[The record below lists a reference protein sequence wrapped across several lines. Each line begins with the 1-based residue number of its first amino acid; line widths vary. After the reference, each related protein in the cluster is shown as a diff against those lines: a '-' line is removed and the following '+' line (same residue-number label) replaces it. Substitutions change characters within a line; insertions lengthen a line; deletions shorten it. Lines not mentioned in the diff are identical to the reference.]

1 MGRWAAA
8 AGLLAAGVVAPVESR
23 DWFGPLEGLAPAEP
37 ARAAA
42 GTVVIG
48 TPEDC
53 STVDPDPD
61 DTSTTWRVEDGADAD
76 DRECVLTAE
85 AVCPTGQVKPTTEG
99 TPFYLCYPASC
110 AGTAF
115 NVDQIGEYWVPE
127 DGVDTSGVDQCR
139 VFKLTECRAG
149 IGPTHEG
156 WCRYVKR
163 RSWTCPDTYSQYNR
177 FNACY
182 LDRPASAP
190 GTPPPC
196 DTATGAPTLALVSC
210 DDYAG
215 DDYDNSRDCDAD
227 ISSSHLTDRS
237 GGAAALYW
245 CEFDASDLN
254 IDCHRNPL
262 PSGADCTAQTGVCLK
277 RASTT
282 RGQTLRALG
291 GCYAIVRNIEC
302 ADHQADYADKV
313 GTGIDME
320 VLARTIRAAGCE
332 PCRVMPF
339 EPLDPAECPDSALTG
354 QPATIDLNN
363 SFESNNAGIRSP
375 QRAAFQQE
383 TDVDGSG
390 NPLGATDSDCQ
401 ELPPGRLTW
410 STPSFTGLAMV
421 NTRVRLEIEWDFANA
436 SRAPALSRSKG
447 LAQCFLLPVQ
457 AAPDWQREPRFYF
470 SVAVESLWPAGDPT
484 DSSDTGD
491 SDLIRELF
499 GSNALS
505 WWDAD
510 ALSDAEKTRRTA
522 AFYSTSAGAVD
533 VPCSREDPVWC
544 IWEPQQAGYYSLTAT
559 GALNMSLVSGITK
572 NPGYTSSVPDD
583 WHSQLT
589 RETLTGCP
597 TSNPASTCQFSVSGG
612 STGRGVYID
621 GEPVGI
627 RVHEVRVVSRTPSS

>member
-1 MGRWAAA
+1 MGRWAVA

-37 ARAAA
+37 VRAAA
-42 GTVVIG
+42 GTVVAG

-61 DTSTTWRVEDGADAD
+61 DSSTTWTPADGADAD

-85 AVCPTGQVKPTTEG
+85 AVCPTGYVKPTTEG
-99 TPFYLCYPASC
+99 TPFYLCYPQSC
-110 AGTAF
+110 AGTVF

-156 WCRYVKR
+156 RCRYVKR
-163 RSWTCPDTYSQYNR
+163 RSWTCPDDTYSKYSR

-182 LDRPASAP
+182 QDRPASAP

-196 DTATGAPTLALVSC
+196 DTAAGAPTLALVSC

-215 DDYDNSRDCDAD
+215 DDYDNSQDCAD
-227 ISSSHLTDRS
+227 ISSLHLADRS
-237 GGAAALYW
+237 GGAAAAYW

-277 RASTT
+277 RASTI

-313 GTGIDME
+313 GTGVDME
-320 VLARTIRAAGCE
+320 ALAGTIRAAGCE

-339 EPLDPAECPDSALTG
+339 ESLDPAECPDIALTN

-363 SFESNNAGIRSP
+363 SSERIQAGISP
-375 QRAAFQQE
+375 EQRVAFQNKE
-383 TDVDGSG
+383 DVGPGGSD
-390 NPLGATDSDCQ
+390 LRATDTSCQ

-421 NTRVRLEIEWDFANA
+421 NTRVRLEIQWDFANA
-436 SRAPALSRSKG
+436 SRAPARSSRG
-447 LAQCFLLPVQ
+447 LGQCFLKPHFLLGRPG
-457 AAPDWQREPRFYF
+457 FYF
-470 SVAVESLWPAGDPT
+470 SVEVEPLWPADDPT
-484 DSSDTGD
+484 DSNDTGD
-491 SDLIRELF
+491 RDLIESLF
-499 GSNALS
+499 GQDALS
-505 WWDAD
+505 WWG
-510 ALSDAEKTRRTA
+510 ALSTAEKTGRTA
-522 AFYSTSAGAVD
+522 AFYSTSAETVE

-559 GALNMSLVSGITK
+559 GALNMSLLQGIYK
-572 NPGYTSSVPDD
+572 NSGYTGSVPDD

-589 RETLTGCP
+589 LATLSECRRTTP
-597 TSNPASTCQFSVSGG
+597 PPSTCQFSASGAG
-612 STGRGVYID
+612 GRGVYID

-627 RVHEVRVVSRTPSS
+627 RVHEVRVVSRTPSG

>member
-1 MGRWAAA
+1 MGRWVAA

-42 GTVVIG
+42 GTVVAG

-61 DTSTTWRVEDGADAD
+61 DSSTTWTPADGADAD

-99 TPFYLCYPASC
+99 TPSYLCYPASC
-110 AGTAF
+110 ADTAF

-156 WCRYVKR
+156 RCRYVKR

-182 LDRPASAP
+182 RDLPASAP

-215 DDYDNSRDCDAD
+215 DDYHNSQDCDAD

-313 GTGIDME
+313 GTGVDME
-320 VLARTIRAAGCE
+320 AEARTIRAAGCE

-339 EPLDPAECPDSALTG
+339 EPLDPAECPDNALTG
-354 QPATIDLNN
+354 QPATIDIND
-363 SFESNNAGIRSP
+363 SRQRRNAGIRST

-383 TDVDGSG
+383 TNVDSNG
-390 NPLGATDSDCQ
+390 NPLGGTDSGCQ

-421 NTRVRLEIEWDFANA
+421 NTRVRLEIQWDFANA
-436 SRAPALSRSKG
+436 SRVPARSRSRG
-447 LAQCFLLPVQ
+447 LGQCFLFPWI
-457 AAPDWQREPRFYF
+457 AAPNFSQREPRFYF

-484 DSSDTGD
+484 DSSDRGD
-491 SDLIRELF
+491 KDLIEDLF
-499 GSNALS
+499 GSDALS
-505 WWDAD
+505 WWDD
-510 ALSDAEKTRRTA
+510 LSTAEQTGRTA
-522 AFYSTSAGAVD
+522 AFYSTSAGTVN

-544 IWEPQQAGYYSLTAT
+544 IWEPQQAGYYRLIAT
-559 GALNMSLVSGITK
+559 GALSMTQFTGIYK
-572 NPGYTSSVPDD
+572 NSGYTGPVPDD

-589 RETLTGCP
+589 RETLSECRRTTP
-597 TSNPASTCQFSVSGG
+597 PPSTCQFSASGAG
-612 STGRGVYID
+612 ESGVYID
-621 GEPVGI
+621 AEPVGI